1 MKVKDICSRQ
11 VFSCSPEMNLSS
23 VVSMMWDFDLGSVPV
38 VDPDGRIVGMI
49 TDRDIAIALGT
60 RNRRAPDVRA
70 GDVMS
75 KQVHACAPDDDL
87 RSAMNTMWTEK
98 IRRLPVVG
106 AQGRVVGILSISDLI
121 LRAQV
126 GGDPESGPG
135 WEDVLLTLK
144 GICSP
149 RRPRAREARPATA
162 YRA

>member
-1 MKVKDICSRQ
+1 
-11 VFSCSPEMNLSS
+11 
-23 VVSMMWDFDLGSVPV
+23 
-38 VDPDGRIVGMI
+38 MI

-75 KQVHACAPDDDL
+75 KQVHGCAPDDDL

-106 AQGRVVGILSISDLI
+106 PQGKVVGVLSISDLI
-121 LRAQV
+121 LKAQV
-126 GGDPESGPG
+126 AGLKETGPG

-144 GICSP
+144 GVCSP
-149 RRPRAREARPATA
+149 RRPGARAERPAPA
-162 YRA
+162 LSS

>member
-1 MKVKDICSRQ
+1 MKVQDLCSRE
-11 VFSCSPEMNLSS
+11 VFSCSSDMDLSS
-23 VVSMMWDFDLGSVPV
+23 VISMMWDFDLGSVPV
-38 VDPDGRIVGMI
+38 VDRDGRIAGVI

-60 RNRRAPDVRA
+60 RNRRAPELRA
-70 GDVMS
+70 RDVMS
-75 KQVHACAPDDDL
+75 TRVHSCAPADDL